1 MCVRHDHLTHP
12 QSWPSDQLRDHLG
25 VSGSY
30 TSVPAGRAERTRR
43 QLVKAS
49 AQAMTSVVAVQLGLV
64 VGITLRDV
72 VPPVPPRRRDR
83 ATVSRCSRGDLDN
96 VVGAGDFEG
105 VDDVVG
111 LLI

>member
-1 MCVRHDHLTHP
+1 MTNFFMP
-12 QSWPSDQLRDHLG
+12 PIPSRSTCLSLAFAG
-25 VSGSY
+25 EAVV
-30 TSVPAGRAERTRR
+30 VP
-43 QLVKAS
+43 
-49 AQAMTSVVAVQLGLV
+49 VQLGLV
-64 VGITLRDV
+64 VEITLGEV

-96 VVGAGDFEG
+96 VVGAGEFEG

>member
-1 MCVRHDHLTHP
+1 MTNFFMP
-12 QSWPSDQLRDHLG
+12 PIPSRSTTCRSLAF
-25 VSGSY
+25 
-30 TSVPAGRAERTRR
+30 AGEA
-43 QLVKAS
+43 V
-49 AQAMTSVVAVQLGLV
+49 VVAVQLGLV

-96 VVGAGDFEG
+96 VVGAGIFEG
-105 VDDVVG
+105 VDDVVS